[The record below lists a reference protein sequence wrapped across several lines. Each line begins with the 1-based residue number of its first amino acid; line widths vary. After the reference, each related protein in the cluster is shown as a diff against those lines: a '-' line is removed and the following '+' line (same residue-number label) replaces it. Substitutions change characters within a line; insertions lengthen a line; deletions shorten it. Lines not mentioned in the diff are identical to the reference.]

1 MKTPS
6 KTVVALAVLVVFA
19 SLACA
24 SSLEEVTSVPDF
36 FAWLFTCFIDGIVSM
51 LNAILGKFFDI
62 MEVSLLSKPTLY
74 PLMDAGGN
82 LTSSGL
88 IFSEFMKILVPLFVF
103 SVMVSGAYMVFMA
116 HSPSGRAQ
124 AKMIFDKLLVALII
138 IPLSPALYEVLL
150 ETNQVLTVSVV
161 QVIKLDIIS
170 GQGTLGDVF
179 YSSVSNAPISAKI
192 VFVFL
197 YMSILE
203 FALLALMTMYMRYL
217 IVLTM
222 GFVFPFTLFMYL
234 HDWTKAQGTR
244 LLKFTLIWVYAPTIM
259 AVWLAIGASTLAAS
273 SKTGSFVMAAGAP
286 FFLIVSLAMVFA
298 APLVM
303 SGIMKWLGGIVSAVG
318 QLVPGWW
325 GVAFAAVGGVMQ
337 GKSVGS
343 ITGVG
348 LKIGVNKMWGGGKAL
363 LAKAKGSKGGSSAG
377 LMGGSKA
384 GKAFAEAA
392 SGPDADGGMPKGSP
406 GGKGKTPG
414 GGAAGKAVE
423 EGVTKAG
430 AAAGEAGGK
439 AAGSA
444 AGAAI
449 GGAIGSVVPGAGTA
463 AGAKL
468 GARIGGKVGGTIGRT
483 VGQAAGK
490 VTGKSLRAGMKTAGK
505 TAWGAMKGGSMG
517 ALKGLPKH
525 ALKPWGL
532 LSAAKDGIKGAYTG
546 GREGFRDARAVGRGF
561 GSPRGSTGGRGGGRP
576 LKADV
581 GGPGSSSSRVMGG
594 DKPPPEKEKKKKKRG
609 EEESPQEKQKKAG
622 TFSNM
627 KEEIGSLTYDT
638 RAGDK
643 WEGLGARLNGMDDEN
658 MAEDEPSELA

>member
-1 MKTPS
+1 MKTS
-6 KTVVALAVLVVFA
+6 VRVLAAIIILWTCSTIVSA
-19 SLACA
+19 SAYDWIIA
-24 SSLEEVTSVPDF
+24 VPEF
-36 FAWLFTCFIDGIVSM
+36 FGWLFTFFIDGIVSM
-51 LNAILGKFFDI
+51 LNAILSKFFDI

-74 PLMDAGGN
+74 PLMDGGN

-170 GQGTLGDVF
+170 GPGTLGDVF

-192 VFVFL
+192 VFLFL
-197 YMSILE
+197 YMSILS
-203 FALLALMTMYMRYL
+203 FAFLALMTMYMRYL

-222 GFVFPFTLFMYL
+222 GFVFPFTLFLYL

-244 LLKFTLIWVYAPTIM
+244 LLKFTLIWIYAPTIM
-259 AVWLAIGASTLAAS
+259 AVWLAIGASTLASS
-273 SKTGSFVMAAGAP
+273 SKTGSFVTAAGAP

-348 LKIGVNKMWGGGKAL
+348 LKIGVNRMWGGGKAL
-363 LAKAKGSKGGSSAG
+363 LAKAKGSKGSSSAG
-377 LMGGSKA
+377 LMGGGGGALAKA
-384 GKAFAEAA
+384 AE
-392 SGPDADGGMPKGSP
+392 GPKPKTGEMGPSTSM
-406 GGKGKTPG
+406 GGKPKPDTSKGGADKG

-423 EGVTKAG
+423 EGAAKAGGKAG
-430 AAAGEAGGK
+430 AAAGA
-439 AAGSA
+439 AAGRAAGTA
-444 AGAAI
+444 AGAPLKALD
-449 GGAIGSVVPGAGTA
+449 AVAPGAGTA
-463 AGAKL
+463 ASKAVEEVSTQ
-468 GARIGGKVGGTIGRT
+468 VGREVGRT
-483 VGQAAGK
+483 VGEAVGRGI
-490 VTGKSLRAGMKTAGK
+490 GKSLRAGMRTAGRA
-505 TAWGAMKGGSMG
+505 AWGATKGAAVGAAKGFVRNPLNPFGPLTGATKGAFTGAKAGLGGSG
-517 ALKGLPKH
+517 KSVG
-525 ALKPWGL
+525 
-532 LSAAKDGIKGAYTG
+532 SAGSKGA
-546 GREGFRDARAVGRGF
+546 
-561 GSPRGSTGGRGGGRP
+561 
-576 LKADV
+576 
-581 GGPGSSSSRVMGG
+581 GSSVPGNSTARMMGG
-594 DKPPPEKEKKKKKRG
+594 DKPPPEKEKKKKKEK
-609 EEESPQEKQKKAG
+609 EEESSQEKQKKAA

-643 WEGLGARLNGMDDEN
+643 WEGFGARLNGMDDEN